1 MNHPKYSDSTLMG
14 YVLGNIDKETTKEIT
29 IDLVCD
35 DNLKKRVTD
44 FELELEALLGLT
56 DDEWDDI
63 IEKNEQF
70 NDAKIANLSDA
81 KKSTNSSSPIEN
93 DNFGSLVANFFQ
105 QVKTKLKNHLT
116 AFSAASAMFGAIV
129 ANMMMLSSP
138 AILTTKSASISEDS
152 LVTRTVSVE
161 KLSSISKI
169 NLNDPTVI
177 RLKEALNKGINF
189 VPASEPNKAIDIISD
204 FKNTQ
209 DYQCK
214 LAVTNGKYLIACKDR
229 SGNWTI
235 HQPK

>member
-44 FELELEALLGLT
+44 FKLELEALLGLT

-70 NDAKIANLSDA
+70 NDAKMANLSDA
-81 KKSTNSSSPIEN
+81 KKSTNSSSSVEN
-93 DNFGSLVANFFQ
+93 VANFFQ
-105 QVKTKLKNHLT
+105 QIRTKLNNHL
-116 AFSAASAMFGAIV
+116 AAVSAALTMFGAIV
-129 ANMMMLSSP
+129 ASMMMLLSP
-138 AILTTKSASISEDS
+138 AMLTTKSASISEDS
-152 LVTRTVSVE
+152 PVVSE
-161 KLSSISKI
+161 KNPSSISKI

>member
-70 NDAKIANLSDA
+70 NDVKVANLADA
-81 KKSTNSSSPIEN
+81 KKSTNSSSSVEN
-93 DNFGSLVANFFQ
+93 VANFFQ
-105 QVKTKLKNHLT
+105 QIRTKLNNHLA
-116 AFSAASAMFGAIV
+116 AFAATSAMFGAIV

-152 LVTRTVSVE
+152 PVVSE
-161 KLSSISKI
+161 KNPSSISKI

>member
-44 FELELEALLGLT
+44 FKLELEALLGLT

-70 NDAKIANLSDA
+70 NDVKVANLADA
-81 KKSTNSSSPIEN
+81 KKSTNSSCPVEN
-93 DNFGSLVANFFQ
+93 VANFFQ
-105 QVKTKLKNHLT
+105 QIRTKLNNHLT
-116 AFSAASAMFGAIV
+116 AFAATSAMFGAII

-152 LVTRTVSVE
+152 PVVSE
-161 KLSSISKI
+161 KNPSSISKI

>member
-1 MNHPKYSDSTLMG
+1 MNNQKYNESTLLD
-14 YVLGNIDKETTKEIT
+14 YVLGNLDKKSAKDIT
-29 IDLVCD
+29 IDLLFD
-35 DNLKKRVTD
+35 DNLKKRVAD
-44 FELELEALLGLT
+44 VELELETLFSLT
-56 DDEWDDI
+56 DNEWDDI

-105 QVKTKLKNHLT
+105 QVKTKLNNHLT
-116 AFSAASAMFGAIV
+116 AFAATSAMFGAIV

-138 AILTTKSASISEDS
+138 AILTTKSAPIPEDS
-152 LVTRTVSVE
+152 PVVSE
-161 KLSSISKI
+161 KNPSSISKI

-229 SGNWTI
+229 SGNWAI

>member
-1 MNHPKYSDSTLMG
+1 
-14 YVLGNIDKETTKEIT
+14 
-29 IDLVCD
+29 
-35 DNLKKRVTD
+35 
-44 FELELEALLGLT
+44 
-56 DDEWDDI
+56 
-63 IEKNEQF
+63 
-70 NDAKIANLSDA
+70 
-81 KKSTNSSSPIEN
+81 
-93 DNFGSLVANFFQ
+93 
-105 QVKTKLKNHLT
+105 
-116 AFSAASAMFGAIV
+116 
-129 ANMMMLSSP
+129 MMMLSSP
-138 AILTTKSASISEDS
+138 AMLTTKSASISEDS
-152 LVTRTVSVE
+152 PVVSE
-161 KLSSISKI
+161 KNPSSISKI